1 MYLYAQPHWY
11 KAVKSSFKMLWIYF
25 LALTTVEGVLQAA
38 IDGLG
43 LDQPVRKVSIHP
55 CHLYITAQQISKN
68 IIKISLKSQS
78 DFFAIPVLKMIR
90 SLLFWKT
97 NLHIECHCL
106 NHIDI
111 GFWFFFFWYSISC
124 SCSTGITCTSDS
136 FNIFW

>member
-11 KAVKSSFKMLWIYF
+11 KAVKSSFKMLWIHF
-25 LALTTVEGVLQAA
+25 LALTTVEGVVQAA
-38 IDGLG
+38 IDGLT

-78 DFFAIPVLKMIR
+78 DFFALPVLKMIIIAVLENKPTYR
-90 SLLFWKT
+90 MSLFKSYWYWILIFF
-97 NLHIECHCL
+97 L
-106 NHIDI
+106 
-111 GFWFFFFWYSISC
+111 FFFKYHVHVVPVLHVPV
-124 SCSTGITCTSDS
+124 TV

>member
-1 MYLYAQPHWY
+1 M
-11 KAVKSSFKMLWIYF
+11 
-25 LALTTVEGVLQAA
+25 EGVLQAA

-97 NLHIECHCL
+97 NLHIECNCL

-111 GFWFFFFWYSISC
+111 GF
-124 SCSTGITCTSDS
+124 
-136 FNIFW
+136 